1 VEGHGGS
8 RSRNGARRVEVGAA
22 GPDSGQNAGVQDFP
36 GQSEVRG
43 SRPNESGDVRRPRP
57 GENGAR
63 RRVGAVRFGLVCG
76 LLGGLGAGRLASA
89 QEGAP
94 PDFSRAVRPLLSDR
108 CFACHAGDEAKALRL
123 DRREDAV
130 DELGGAAIVPGDAA
144 GSALWRRITHE
155 DPKRRMPPP
164 EAKLELSE
172 AERDVLRRW
181 IEAGAPYEAHW
192 AFTRPERMEPQ
203 TIAAGEAGPA
213 RAEWV
218 RDPLDRLVL
227 EKLDEVGLAPVPEA
241 DRATLLRRVSYDL
254 SGLPPTVEALRAFLA
269 DERPDAYEHAVDA
282 LLASTAH
289 AEHMAADW
297 LDLARYA
304 DTFGYQSDVDM
315 HVWPWRDWV
324 IRAFEQ
330 NLPYDTFVR
339 WQLAG
344 DLIPGAPFD
353 ARLATTFN
361 RLHRQT
367 NEGGSTE
374 EEYRVQYVCDRVET
388 MSAAFLGVTMNCAK
402 CHDHKFD
409 PITQRDYY
417 GLFALFDGIDESGL
431 YSHFTDAVPTP
442 ALDMPTTEQIV
453 RLDALEACALEARA
467 ALMEARAEIEPWPLY
482 SQYSWFDFDGRE
494 GTKPV
499 LHDDPEPVPGTRDG
513 GYRLS
518 GENALTFP
526 GVGIFERSDPF
537 SIGLSIRA
545 PKHYERAVVLHRS
558 KAWTDSGSRGYQ
570 LLIEDGHLT
579 VALVHFWPGDAIAIR
594 AKAPLTV
601 GKWQHVV
608 FTYDGSSR
616 AAGLKLY
623 VDGKLAETEVVRD
636 HLTRTIQGGSIEH
649 LTIGSRFRDKGFAGG
664 EVDELIVYDREID
677 GHGVNWLAM
686 FGHAPMGAPQES
698 LVAAEDALRAVRR
711 ERDAL
716 RDSVRPI
723 MTMREAPPE
732 LQRTAH
738 VLHRGAYDARRET
751 VEPATPKALPLLL
764 ERPVRTRLDLADWLL
779 HPDHPLTARLH
790 IDRLWRIAFGQGLL
804 AAPEDVGQQ
813 SPPPVQ
819 RALLDTLAR
828 DLVDGS
834 PHNRAWDTRALMR
847 RFVCSATYRQASRV
861 SQLASERDPDNTL
874 LSRASARRLPA
885 ESLRD
890 GALLAS
896 GLLST
901 ARGGPP
907 VMPYQPPGLWE
918 EKSGKVY
925 TPGRGPDLRRRSLYT
940 FWRRTSPP
948 PTLTL
953 FDAPSREVCTVERE
967 RTESPLQTLALWN
980 DPQFVEAAV
989 HLGRR
994 AVQAAHASSG
1004 VTATN
1009 SDDDARRVEHLFLAL
1024 ASRPPT
1030 TAELEASRALLEAQR
1045 AVYRA
1050 DVAAA
1055 QALSSYDLERIA
1067 HPTAEAN
1074 ADPSVLTDEA
1084 AIEIATTAVLA
1095 SALLSLDDVVTR
1107 R

>member
-1 VEGHGGS
+1 M
-8 RSRNGARRVEVGAA
+8 
-22 GPDSGQNAGVQDFP
+22 
-36 GQSEVRG
+36 QSEVQTER
-43 SRPNESGDVRRPRP
+43 RAESAPRS
-57 GENGAR
+57 
-63 RRVGAVRFGLVCG
+63 
-76 LLGGLGAGRLASA
+76 RLAARFCELLAGLAVLSPVTA
-89 QEGAP
+89 QESAP
-94 PDFSRAVRPLLSDR
+94 SPDFSRDVRPLLSDR

-130 DELGGAAIVPGDAA
+130 DDLGGAAIVPGDAA
-144 GSALWRRITHE
+144 GSALWRRITHD

-164 EAKLELSE
+164 EAKLELS
-172 AERDVLRRW
+172 ATEREVLRRW

-192 AFTRPERMEPQ
+192 AFTRPERASAPPMPSG
-203 TIAAGEAGPA
+203 AATSAGVDWA
-213 RAEWV
+213 RDA
-218 RDPLDRLVL
+218 LDLL
-227 EKLDEVGLAPVPEA
+227 LLAQLDEAGLAPAPEA

-254 SGLPPTVEALRAFLA
+254 TGLPPTVEALRTFLA
-269 DERPDAYEHAVDA
+269 DERPDAYERVVDT
-282 LLASTAH
+282 LLASPAH

-344 DLIPGAPFD
+344 DMIESAPFD

-417 GLFALFDGIDESGL
+417 GFFALFDGIDESGL

-442 ALDMPTTEQIV
+442 ALDMPTVEQIV
-453 RLDALEACALEARA
+453 RLDALDARVRQAESALKTTRA
-467 ALMEARAEIEPWPLY
+467 NSATLPAYNTAHRYDFEELTDALPKR
-482 SQYSWFDFDGRE
+482 
-494 GTKPV
+494 
-499 LHDDPEPVPGTRDG
+499 HDDPEHVGGVQGQGR
-513 GYRLS
+513 GYRMS

-526 GVGIFERSDPF
+526 EVGVFERSDPF
-537 SIGLSIRA
+537 SIGLWLRA
-545 PKHYERAVVLHRS
+545 PKSYERAVVLHRS
-558 KAWTDSGSRGYQ
+558 KSWTDSGSRGYQ
-570 LLIEDGHLT
+570 LLIEDGHVS
-579 VALVHFWPGDAIAIR
+579 VALIHFWPGDAIAIR
-594 AKAPLTV
+594 ATEPLVV
-601 GKWQHVV
+601 GEWQHVL

-623 VDGKLAETEVVRD
+623 VNGEPAGTAVVRD

-649 LTIGSRFRDKGFAGG
+649 LTIGSRFRDNGFAAG
-664 EVDELIVYDREID
+664 EVDDLIVYDRELVAER
-677 GHGVNWLAM
+677 GAWGVAS
-686 FGHAPMGAPQES
+686 FGYAAMGAPDEA
-698 LVAAEDALRAVRR
+698 VEAAVDALRTVRR

-716 RDSVRPI
+716 RDSVRQI
-723 MTMREAPPE
+723 MAMDEASPE
-732 LQRTAH
+732 LQRTAY
-738 VLHRGAYDARRET
+738 VLYRGAYDARREA
-751 VEPATPKALPLLL
+751 VEPATPKALPPLL
-764 ERPVRTRLDLADWLL
+764 EHPVRTRLDLADWLL
-779 HPDHPLTARLH
+779 HADHPLTARLH
-790 IDRLWRIAFGQGLL
+790 VDRLWRLVFGQGLL
-804 AAPEDVGQQ
+804 PAPEDVGQQ

-834 PHNRAWDTRALMR
+834 PQNAAWDTRALLR
-847 RFVCSATYRQASRV
+847 RFVCSATY
-861 SQLASERDPDNTL
+861 SQGSAGSPEAQFLDPDNNL
-874 LSRASARRLPA
+874 HSRATSRRLPA

-890 GALLAS
+890 GALFAS

-918 EKSGKVY
+918 EKSGKLY
-925 TPGRGPDLRRRSLYT
+925 TPGRGSDLRRRSLYT

-994 AVQAAHASSG
+994 AVQAARASDDDDDDDPDP
-1004 VTATN
+1004 
-1009 SDDDARRVEHLFLAL
+1009 DDDARRVEHLFLAL
-1024 ASRPPT
+1024 ASRMPT
-1030 TAELEASRALLEAQR
+1030 AAELDASRALLVAQR

-1050 DVAAA
+1050 DVTAA
-1055 QALSSYDLERIA
+1055 QALASYDLERIA
-1067 HPTAEAN
+1067 HPPAATETAN
-1074 ADPSVLTDEA
+1074 DVSILTDDA
-1084 AIEIATTAVLA
+1084 AIDIAAAAVLA
-1095 SALLSLDDVVTR
+1095 SALLTLDDVVTR

>member
-1 VEGHGGS
+1 MTNSGKQCEVQPPGG
-8 RSRNGARRVEVGAA
+8 RGPDRARRPGDRRA
-22 GPDSGQNAGVQDFP
+22 G
-36 GQSEVRG
+36 
-43 SRPNESGDVRRPRP
+43 
-57 GENGAR
+57 
-63 RRVGAVRFGLVCG
+63 GLVCG
-76 LLGGLGAGRLASA
+76 FLCVLFWGLLPRAANA
-89 QEGAP
+89 QEGVPP
-94 PDFSRAVRPLLSDR
+94 PDFSRDVRPLLSDR
-108 CFACHAGDEAKALRL
+108 CFACHSGDEARALRL

-164 EAKLELSE
+164 EAKLELSA

-181 IEAGAPYEAHW
+181 IDAGAPYEAHW
-192 AFTRPERMEPQ
+192 AFTRPERVAP
-203 TIAAGEAGPA
+203 PA
-213 RAEWV
+213 PDGAEWA
-218 RDPLDRLVL
+218 RDPLDLLVL
-227 EKLDEVGLAPVPEA
+227 AKLEEAGLAPAPEA

-254 SGLPPTVEALRAFLA
+254 TGLPPTVDALRLFLA
-269 DERPDAYEHAVDA
+269 DERPDAYEQKVDA
-282 LLASTAH
+282 LLESTAH

-344 DLIPGAPFD
+344 DLIQDATFD

-374 EEYRVQYVCDRVET
+374 EEFRVQYVCDRVET

-417 GLFALFDGIDESGL
+417 ALFALFDGIDESGL
-431 YSHFTDAVPTP
+431 YSHFTNAVPTP
-442 ALDMPTTEQIV
+442 ALDMPTAEQV
-453 RLDALEACALEARA
+453 VKLEALDARVRA
-467 ALMEARAEIEPWPLY
+467 AEKQVLESRLQVKPWQVY
-482 SQYSWFDFDGRE
+482 DKFREFRFDGRPGPE
-494 GTKPV
+494 V
-499 LHDDPEPVPGTRDG
+499 LVDDPEQIPGVRG
-513 GYRLS
+513 EGYRLS

-526 GVGIFERSDPF
+526 GAGVFERSDPF
-537 SIGLSIRA
+537 SITLSLRA
-545 PKHYERAVVLHRS
+545 PKLYERAVVLHRS

-570 LLIEDGHLT
+570 LLIEEGHLT
-579 VALVHFWPGDAIAIR
+579 AALIHFWPGDAIAVR
-594 AKAPLTV
+594 ARTPLTV
-601 GKWQHVV
+601 GKWTHVV
-608 FTYDGSSR
+608 VTYDGSSR
-616 AAGLKLY
+616 AAGLQLY
-623 VDGKLAETEVVRD
+623 VDGLLAETEVIRD
-636 HLTRTIQGGSIEH
+636 HLTRTIQGGGIEH

-664 EVDELIVYDREID
+664 EVDDLVLYERELD
-677 GHGVNWLAM
+677 GAGAGGACLFGLAAT
-686 FGHAPMGAPQES
+686 GRPD
-698 LVAAEDALRAVRR
+698 AELERAVEALRAVRK

-716 RDSVRPI
+716 RDSVRQI
-723 MTMREAPPE
+723 MTMHEAPPE
-732 LQRTAH
+732 LQRTAY
-738 VLHRGAYDARRET
+738 VLHRGAYDARREP
-751 VEPATPKALPLLL
+751 VEPATPMALPQLL
-764 ERPVRTRLDLADWLL
+764 ESPVQTRLDLADWLL

-790 IDRLWRIAFGQGLL
+790 VDRLWRITFGQGLL
-804 AAPEDVGQQ
+804 PAPEDVGQQ

-828 DLVDGS
+828 DLIDGS
-834 PHNRAWDTRALMR
+834 PNDVVWDTRALLR
-847 RFVCSATYRQASRV
+847 RLVCSATYRQASRAAP
-861 SQLASERDPDNTL
+861 LAYERDPDNSL
-874 LSRASARRLPA
+874 LSRATSRRLPA
-885 ESLRD
+885 EALRD

-925 TPGRGPDLRRRSLYT
+925 TPGRGQDLRRRSLYT

-953 FDAPSREVCTVERE
+953 FDAPSREVCTVQRE
-967 RTESPLQTLALWN
+967 LTESPLQTLALWN
-980 DPQFVEAAV
+980 DPQFVEAAA

-994 AVQAAHASSG
+994 AVQASRASEG
-1004 VTATN
+1004 AATG
-1009 SDDDARRVEHLFLAL
+1009 SDDDTRRVEHLFLAL
-1024 ASRPPT
+1024 ASRRPT
-1030 TAELEASRALLEAQR
+1030 TAELDASRRLLVEQR

-1055 QALSSYDLERIA
+1055 QSLASYDLERVA
-1067 HPTAEAN
+1067 HPTPEAN

-1095 SALLSLDDVVTR
+1095 SALLTLDDVVTR

>member
-43 SRPNESGDVRRPRP
+43 SRPNESGDVRRARP
-57 GENGAR
+57 GVNGAR

-172 AERDVLRRW
+172 SERDVLRRW

-442 ALDMPTTEQIV
+442 ALDLPTAEQIV
-453 RLDALEACALEARA
+453 RLDALDVRVGQAEAVLARHWNEPFPIA
-467 ALMEARAEIEPWPLY
+467 DRYSKFDLDGQSGAE
-482 SQYSWFDFDGRE
+482 
-494 GTKPV
+494 V
-499 LHDDPEPVPGTRDG
+499 LHDDLERVQGLRGG

-526 GVGIFERSDPF
+526 GVGVFERSDPF
-537 SIGLSIRA
+537 SIGLSLRA
-545 PKHYERAVVLHRS
+545 PRHYDRAVVLHRS

-570 LLIEDGHLT
+570 LIIEDGHLT

-594 AKAPLTV
+594 ATEPLRI
-601 GKWQHVV
+601 GEWQSVC

-616 AAGLKLY
+616 AAGLRLY
-623 VDGKLAETEVVRD
+623 VDGSLAKTEVVRD
-636 HLTRTIQGGSIEH
+636 HLTRTIQGGGIEH
-649 LTIGSRFRDKGFAGG
+649 LTIGSRFRDKGFAAG
-664 EVDELIVYDREID
+664 EVDELFVHARELPE
-677 GHGVNWLAM
+677 LAVRHLAR
-686 FGHAPMGAPQES
+686 FGDPPISVPEEPHMP
-698 LVAAEDALRAVRR
+698 ALEKLLSVRR

-716 RDSVRPI
+716 RDSVRQI

-732 LQRTAH
+732 LQRTAY

-790 IDRLWRIAFGQGLL
+790 VDRLWRIAFGQGLL
-804 AAPEDVGQQ
+804 PAPEDVGQQ

-834 PHNRAWDTRALMR
+834 PDNSAWDTRALLR
-847 RFVCSATYRQASRV
+847 RFVCSATYRQASRAAP
-861 SQLASERDPDNTL
+861 LTYERDPDNAL
-874 LSRASARRLPA
+874 LSRATARRLPA

-890 GALLAS
+890 GALLSA

-907 VMPYQPPGLWE
+907 VMPYQPTGLWE

-1004 VTATN
+1004 VTTTAP
-1009 SDDDARRVEHLFLAL
+1009 DDDARRVEHLFLAL